1 MAAPPRSHH
10 PAPQIA
16 FFIAPQDPY
25 VSAATLSPCWQAFI
39 NAEMIKYWNN
49 FWKLKPPDPVMNVSL
64 KSLDTQY
71 PSIKSWQN
79 NFLDWSFRGVFIE
92 NVQMPHQKLWSYR
105 KLTTMT
111 KYLIVSPNGYHTT
124 VLSWHYWLY
133 FQFSNQRILKEIL
146 VPVNL
151 DWTRWWMRGR
161 QTQSIFF
168 CQASSSFLFFYVFFF
183 LFIQLT
189 NFSKFMGSGCQRFP

>member
-1 MAAPPRSHH
+1 M
-10 PAPQIA
+10 
-16 FFIAPQDPY
+16 
-25 VSAATLSPCWQAFI
+25 
-39 NAEMIKYWNN
+39 NA
-49 FWKLKPPDPVMNVSL
+49 SL
-64 KSLDTQY
+64 KSCDTQY
-71 PSIKSWQN
+71 ASSKSWQSK
-79 NFLDWSFRGVFIE
+79 FLHQISIE

-124 VLSWHYWLY
+124 VLSWHYWFY

-146 VPVNL
+146 MPVNL

-168 CQASSSFLFFYVFFF
+168 CQASFFF
-183 LFIQLT
+183 CSQFLRLFLSLHSINKL
-189 NFSKFMGSGCQRFP
+189 FKVYGKWLSALSIIDWFYLCLF